1 MPKTTHINEIMQNL
15 DNLTLA
21 ELFVLRAKVDTLIE
35 EKSSSLSYPIAGSYQ
50 RVTSISTQT
59 TDSDILGSLPP
70 QTLSSSIKGYIRYA
84 VISAVNREHSKINE
98 YKVDQFFESQSNPNN
113 SLEAVIDLVDE
124 WMGDESDYDEE
135 TYPSIEPALNR
146 NQLSL

>member
-21 ELFVLRAKVDTLIE
+21 ELLVIRAKVDTLIE

-50 RVTSISTQT
+50 RFTSISTQT
-59 TDSDILGSLPP
+59 TNSDILGSLPP

-84 VISAVNREHSKINE
+84 VISAVNRQHSKINQ

-113 SLEAVIDLVDE
+113 SLETVIDLVDE
-124 WMGDESDYDEE
+124 WMADESDYDEE
-135 TYPSIEPALNR
+135 TYSSIEPALNC